1 MSKGMQAFYDF
12 VMAMV
17 HLHEKEMKDFR
28 TMFSKAQMEGRREIP
43 IKDLCVLRAYKN
55 LVFNFLASGVSIT
68 LLSIFFHFY
77 PNFPFSSLNLQCYF

>member
-28 TMFSKAQMEGRREIP
+28 RMFSKAQMAGRREIP
-43 IKDLCVLRAYKN
+43 IEDLLMLRTFKS
-55 LVFNFLASGVSIT
+55 LSFNFLASGVSIT
-68 LLSIFFHFY
+68 LLSIFLPFP
-77 PNFPFSSLNLQCYF
+77 PNLPFNSLNL